1 MNYFFAENIGQET
14 SFKLDEKES
23 HHLIHVLRLHAGE
36 KIMLVDGKGNLL
48 QAEIQEAA
56 KKTAIVKILNKEV
69 QARNRNYNLH
79 IAIAPVKSSD
89 RFDLFLEKATE
100 IGIDEITPIISQ
112 NSERRKFN
120 PEKFNQTLI
129 AAIKQSGN
137 AWLPKLNEPVEF
149 KKWIKDQSD
158 TPVQKFIC
166 HCRPGEKQ
174 MLSKSYSLLN
184 NVIILIGPE
193 GDFTEE
199 EITLANQ
206 FQFVSAT
213 LGENRLRTE
222 TAGIL
227 SCAIVQIINQLN
239 S

>member
-1 MNYFFAENIGQET
+1 MNYFFAESIGSEIF
-14 SFKLDEKES
+14 FKLDEKES
-23 HHLIHVLRLHAGE
+23 HHLIHVLRFQAGE
-36 KIMLVDGKGNLL
+36 KIMLIDGKGNLF
-48 QAEIQEAA
+48 QAEIHETG
-56 KKTAIVKILNKEV
+56 KKTATVKILHKEV

-79 IAIAPVKSSD
+79 IAIAPTKSSD

-100 IGIDEITPIISQ
+100 IGIDEITPIITQ

-120 PEKFNQTLI
+120 PEKLNQTLI
-129 AAIKQSGN
+129 AAIKQAGI

-149 KKWIKDQSD
+149 KRWIKDQSD
-158 TPVQKFIC
+158 ISDQKFIC
-166 HCRPGEKQ
+166 HCRSGEKIL
-174 MLSKSYSLLN
+174 LSKSYTLLN
-184 NVIILIGPE
+184 NAIILIGPE

-206 FQFVSAT
+206 SQFVSAT

-227 SCAIVQIINQLN
+227 SCAIVKIINQLN